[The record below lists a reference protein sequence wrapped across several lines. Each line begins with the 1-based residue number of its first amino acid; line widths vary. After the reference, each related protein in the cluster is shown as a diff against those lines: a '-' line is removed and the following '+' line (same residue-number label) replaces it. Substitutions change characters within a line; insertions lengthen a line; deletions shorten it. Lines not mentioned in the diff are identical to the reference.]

1 MAGRSP
7 DADWFLTPQH
17 LCVTLA
23 DMSERVETEQ
33 YIEGFRRQ
41 LRALVARVG
50 EGDVESLRALVAL
63 RDEFDAGIAAAIG
76 NLRNDP
82 DLPMAWS
89 QIAEALGMSIRTCVR
104 RYHHVGG
111 LRQRGG
117 QPGNW
122 R

>member
-1 MAGRSP
+1 VAQVQ
-7 DADWFLTPQH
+7 LQ
-17 LCVTLA
+17 
-23 DMSERVETEQ
+23 RVETEQ

-41 LRALVARVG
+41 LRALTTRVA
-50 EGDVESLRALVAL
+50 EGDIESLRTMVEL
-63 RDEFDAGIAAAIG
+63 RDEFEAGITEAIRG
-76 NLRNDP
+76 LRNDA

-89 QIAEALGMSIRTCVR
+89 QIAEALGMSMRNVIR
-104 RYHHVGG
+104 RYNHVGG